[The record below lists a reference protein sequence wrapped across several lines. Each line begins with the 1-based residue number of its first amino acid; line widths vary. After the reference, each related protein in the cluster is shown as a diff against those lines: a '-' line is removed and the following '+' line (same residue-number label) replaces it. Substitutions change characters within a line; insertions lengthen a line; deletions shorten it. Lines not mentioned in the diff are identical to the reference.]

1 MVTEKDR
8 NAFCKAPGN
17 PKCSPSTWDN
27 YTDACCSD
35 QEKCGI
41 DEGDCNSDFE
51 CHGSLVCKFDSCPM
65 NQGFGEGASCCQQP
79 SGSYVMGMMINLAF
93 IVCKVHNIFKWD
105 AKNMGSL
112 SKLLFF

>member
-17 PKCSPSTWDN
+17 PKCSPSTWNN

-51 CHGSLVCKFDSCPM
+51 CHGSLICKFDSCPIKK
-65 NQGFGEGASCCQQP
+65 GFGERASCCQQP
-79 SGSYVMGMMINLAF
+79 SGSYVMGRILK
-93 IVCKVHNIFKWD
+93 CNIYVLQAMTLKTNMNNR
-105 AKNMGSL
+105 AKF
-112 SKLLFF
+112 LFF